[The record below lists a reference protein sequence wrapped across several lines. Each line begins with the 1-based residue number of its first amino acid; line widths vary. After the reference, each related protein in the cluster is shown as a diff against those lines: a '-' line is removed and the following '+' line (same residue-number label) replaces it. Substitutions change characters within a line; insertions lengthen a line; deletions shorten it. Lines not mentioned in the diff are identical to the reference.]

1 MRLIWRRE
9 ITKAETCQR
18 ASLYFSSQDYLIWFT
33 LMNNLHGCQLHH
45 SDTLREDMI
54 NHFDHR
60 RLIWKREI
68 TKAETCQRASLYFAS
83 LDSLIQ
89 LTFMNNLKGCSLHHS
104 DTLREDMMN
113 DCDHR
118 RLIWKR
124 EITKA
129 ETQLRA
135 SLYFCSLESLI
146 WFTFINNLQECPLCH
161 SDIIR
166 EDMLNDCD
174 HKRLL
179 WKRELTKAETFLRAS
194 LYFSSLDSL
203 IWFKSII
210 NLQGWSFCHSDML
223 I

>member
-1 MRLIWRRE
+1 M
-9 ITKAETCQR
+9 

-60 RLIWKREI
+60 RLIWKREV

-83 LDSLIQ
+83 LVSLIQ
-89 LTFMNNLKGCSLHHS
+89 LTFMNNLMGCSLHHS
-104 DTLREDMMN
+104 DTLIEDIMI
-113 DCDHR
+113 DWDHM

-129 ETQLRA
+129 ETSQ
-135 SLYFCSLESLI
+135 
-146 WFTFINNLQECPLCH
+146 
-161 SDIIR
+161 
-166 EDMLNDCD
+166 M
-174 HKRLL
+174 
-179 WKRELTKAETFLRAS
+179 AS

-203 IWFKSII
+203 IWFTFM
-210 NLQGWSFCHSDML
+210 NNHQGC
-223 I
+223 